1 MADSPT
7 APLLPD
13 YGGACVSNL
22 IPALLQHAEIGRGWI
37 PDDVLDA
44 RQVVL
49 FVVDGLGWDQFQAR
63 RELAPTLASMAARSI
78 TTVAPTTTATALTS
92 IATGT
97 PPGDHGLIGY
107 KMRIAGELLNSLRWS
122 SELGDARDRIEPAQV
137 QPIDPFTGAR
147 PVVIS
152 QAQFMD
158 TGFTHAHLRDT
169 DYRPYW
175 LPSSVP
181 VEITRALG
189 DGARFV
195 YAYHDGIDKIAHITG
210 LGDLYD
216 AELRHV
222 DAMVARILEQLPAGA
237 ALAVTADHGQV
248 QVGDNMIPIAGPVL
262 DLTAHISGEARFVW
276 LHANGD
282 RATDLH
288 AAAAEAHGD
297 VAWVVPI
304 DQVLD
309 EGWFGARVNPEA
321 RARLGD
327 VAMLPFADVA
337 LVDPDRP
344 GPMLQSR
351 HGSLTS
357 AELNVPLLTASV

>member
-1 MADSPT
+1 MADPSSG
-7 APLLPD
+7 PLLPD

-49 FVVDGLGWDQFQAR
+49 FVVDGLGWDQLQAR
-63 RELAPTLASMAARSI
+63 RELAPTLASMASRSI

-92 IATGT
+92 IATGA

-107 KMRIAGELLNSLRWS
+107 KMRVAGELLNSLRWA
-122 SELGDARDRIEPAQV
+122 SELGDARDRIEPAEL
-137 QPIDPFTGAR
+137 QPLDPFTGAN

-152 QAQFMD
+152 QAQFME

-181 VEITRALG
+181 VEIARALG
-189 DGARFV
+189 EGARFV

-222 DAMVARILEQLPAGA
+222 DAMVASILESLPAGA

-248 QVGDNMIPIAGPVL
+248 QVGDNMIPIADTVL
-262 DLTAHISGEARFVW
+262 DATAHISGEARFVW

-282 RATDLH
+282 RADDLL
-288 AAAAEAHGD
+288 AAATVAHSD
-297 VAWVVPI
+297 VAWIAPVE
-304 DQVLD
+304 QVLD
-309 EGWFGARVNPEA
+309 EGWFGARVSPEA
-321 RARLGD
+321 RSRLGD
-327 VAMLPFADVA
+327 VAMVTFDDVA

-357 AELNVPLLTASV
+357 AELNVPLLTASA